1 MGTKFLLNLTKMV
14 IVQKCVF
21 SGSEMCSDAFET
33 TESYDG
39 FIIECPSQ
47 MVTKDAMQFDIGDS
61 DDVND
66 EAQTVN
72 NVADGFGMSAMD
84 LKKGAFQA
92 YIKKFMGKV
101 KTHLEENNADRVADF
116 MKNAT
121 AAVKYLLGKFD
132 DLEFFL
138 GDNDPTMEGHIGI
151 ACWKDPEADSA
162 PTFFYFKDALKGEK
176 Y

>member
-1 MGTKFLLNLTKMV
+1 MDSFLSAHHKWLLRM
-14 IVQKCVF
+14 
-21 SGSEMCSDAFET
+21 
-33 TESYDG
+33 
-39 FIIECPSQ
+39 
-47 MVTKDAMQFDIGDS
+47 MQFDIGDS

-72 NVADGFGMSAMD
+72 NVADGFGMAAMD

-101 KTHLEENNADRVADF
+101 KAHLEANNADRTADF

-138 GDNDPTMEGHIGI
+138 RDNDPTMEGHIGI